1 MYQFYGT
8 ESATPA
14 YVCSQL
20 HSWNWGSPVSVCLL
34 ANTAVASHS
43 SASPNIL
50 MTPQEP
56 RSHTVHYEDQ
66 AMGVLV
72 VAPWWLGLSWP
83 PTPHMVKLMSLYSEV
98 TTLKPV
104 AGMVILVSPGFGW
117 VEVLSYHPGP
127 S

>member
-1 MYQFYGT
+1 MGQVTRMYQFYGT

-14 YVCSQL
+14 YVYSQL
-20 HSWNWGSPVSVCLL
+20 HSWNWGGPFSVCLL

-56 RSHTVHYEDQ
+56 RSHTMHYEDQ

-72 VAPWWLGLSWP
+72 VAPWWLVLSWLP
-83 PTPHMVKLMSLYSEV
+83 APHMVKLCSS
-98 TTLKPV
+98 TQQ
-104 AGMVILVSPGFGW
+104 SP
-117 VEVLSYHPGP
+117 L
-127 S
+127 